1 MATSERMTEP
11 TLRARLADGSLAGT
25 WMLDRSRST
34 IGLRSRS
41 MWGLVP
47 VKGTFGEISGEGAV
61 SPTGDA
67 SGTITVVAAS
77 VDTKMKK
84 RDVHLRSADFFDVDN
99 HPHIIFTAQRLTLTA
114 EGVTVAGTLQVRD
127 RTRPLTF
134 PATVSASRDDMVQ
147 LDAEVSID
155 RSDFGLTWGPMRMSS
170 MKNTITI
177 HAVFVRR

>member
-34 IGLRSRS
+34 IGLRTRS

-47 VKGTFGEISGEGAV
+47 VKGTFGEISGEGTV

-67 SGTITVVAAS
+67 SGTITVGAAS
-77 VDTKMKK
+77 VDTKMTK

-99 HPHIIFTAQRLTLTA
+99 YPHIIFTARRLTLTA
-114 EGVTVAGTLQVRD
+114 DGVTVAGTLQVRD

-134 PATVSASRDDMVQ
+134 PATVSASRDDMIQ